1 MPIIRYEFDY
11 ISTDRPMIGAFKF
24 MQRRYKEQF
33 PSGRIRF
40 GRLHYYR
47 RPGLSGDTSMSSR
60 EQGSTLDTSNL
71 PHIRL

>member
-1 MPIIRYEFDY
+1 
-11 ISTDRPMIGAFKF
+11 MIGSFKF
-24 MQRRYKEQF
+24 MQSRYKEQL

-40 GRLHYYR
+40 GKLHYYR

-71 PHIRL
+71 PAYQTLKVESDFLC